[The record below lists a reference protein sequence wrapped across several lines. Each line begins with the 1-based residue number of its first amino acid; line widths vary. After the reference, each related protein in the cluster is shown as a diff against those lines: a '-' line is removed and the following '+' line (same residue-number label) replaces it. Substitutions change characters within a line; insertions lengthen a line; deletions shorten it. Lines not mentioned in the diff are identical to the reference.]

1 MNWIPQL
8 LLFLFATLATT
19 PLLAQPPHVQEMHRQ
34 WEIQKD
40 ADARYRARR
49 KSDHARY
56 RADRKAEHR
65 AHKARRK
72 GKQQQARRWEEGEPR
87 RRERRAPNGDTQRG
101 RRFPMISLNTA
112 TPVSMSASGK
122 S

>member
-19 PLLAQPPHVQEMHRQ
+19 PLLAQPPHVQEMHR
-34 WEIQKD
+34 ERETQKD
-40 ADARYRARR
+40 ADERYRARR

-72 GKQQQARRWEEGEPR
+72 GKQQQPR
-87 RRERRAPNGDTQRG
+87 RRVDSDHRG
-101 RRFPMISLNTA
+101 RRLSMMPLNTA
-112 TPVSMSASGK
+112 TPVSRSASGK